1 MKSKTALLI
10 TVMTLLIVSS
20 VGCIEINT
28 PDAPS
33 ARPTQVERITVSGV
47 EETTEIHSDNLVK
60 LVISG
65 VQNTVTVS
73 QTTIVTDITMSGIDN
88 TLYIPSSTNARV
100 TDSGIDNEIIRY

>member
-10 TVMTLLIVSS
+10 TVMTLLIVYS

-28 PDAPS
+28 PDAQP

-60 LVISG
+60 LVVSG

-73 QTTIVTDITMSGIDN
+73 QTTIVTDITMSGVDN
-88 TLYIPSSTNARV
+88 TLYIPSSTSAKIM
-100 TDSGIDNEIIRY
+100 DSGVDNQIIRY